1 MHTFSLSNGIIEVW
15 KGGDIMAKTNN
26 FVRVNISIDKDL
38 LRRAD
43 EWAIHNYL
51 SRSGLISVALSAYL
65 NAQQM
70 GQAMAELTALVSKL
84 VAEGGTAEDFER
96 LQKIQDM
103 VNLIQGKD

>member
-1 MHTFSLSNGIIEVW
+1 
-15 KGGDIMAKTNN
+15 MAKTNN
-26 FVRVNISIDKDL
+26 FVRVSVSIDKDL

-43 EWAIHNYL
+43 EWAMHNYL

-70 GQAMAELTALVSKL
+70 GQAMSELTALVSKL
-84 VAEGGTAEDFER
+84 VAEGGSSEDFER
-96 LQKIQDM
+96 LQKIEDM